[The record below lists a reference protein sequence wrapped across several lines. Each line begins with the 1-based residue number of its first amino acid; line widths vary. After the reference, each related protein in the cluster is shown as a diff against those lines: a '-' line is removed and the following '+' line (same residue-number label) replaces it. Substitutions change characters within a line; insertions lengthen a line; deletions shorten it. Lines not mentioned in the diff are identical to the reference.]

1 MDGYMDGW
9 LERWL
14 TDWLLIDWYV
24 DCSEFYDG
32 PINWLIDWLIDWLND
47 QLIRFNF
54 LLPWIIAVYQ
64 KVSYQT
70 FHAKNVFYEEKTVH
84 NLGKARYQMDL
95 VKSERFPITNEFA
108 AAVCNL
114 PQTYDRMAYHRFIK
128 DWGTVGFWINF
139 VTSLTFNLK
148 KFGQV
153 FTMASVHCVN
163 EEYLFAKFWVIYIY
177 IYI

>member
-1 MDGYMDGW
+1 M
-9 LERWL
+9 
-14 TDWLLIDWYV
+14 
-24 DCSEFYDG
+24 
-32 PINWLIDWLIDWLND
+32 
-47 QLIRFNF
+47 IRFIL

-70 FHAKNVFYEEKTVH
+70 LHAENVFYEEKTVH

-148 KFGQV
+148 GFGQVSFGQV
-153 FTMASVHCVN
+153 FTMASVSMKNTCLKIFELSISIYCPLKLQNIWVSLSFLNLLTMYNYIDLSCVGVLN
-163 EEYLFAKFWVIYIY
+163 
-177 IYI
+177 

>member
-1 MDGYMDGW
+1 
-9 LERWL
+9 
-14 TDWLLIDWYV
+14 
-24 DCSEFYDG
+24 
-32 PINWLIDWLIDWLND
+32 
-47 QLIRFNF
+47 
-54 LLPWIIAVYQ
+54 
-64 KVSYQT
+64 
-70 FHAKNVFYEEKTVH
+70 
-84 NLGKARYQMDL
+84 MDL

-114 PQTYDRMAYHRFIK
+114 PQTYDQMAYHRFIK

-163 EEYLFAKFWVIYIY
+163 EEYLFAKFWVTYIY
-177 IYI
+177 IYTYNCY